1 MARREY
7 AARGCLLQSPRGQ
20 PRRDRDSH
28 LPHAAG
34 AGDRDR
40 GRLLGGRSCIPA
52 RLLRGRGLPDRR
64 GCACR
69 ELSQRGADHRNDA
82 EGRCRGRPSRVR
94 LSGRE
99 RGLCTSLGRCG
110 PRLDR
115 AAARGDGGDE
125 LEDTIARAH
134 AGGGCAD
141 HSRNDRAGFFAL
153 AGNRARRRVR
163 LAACDQGG
171 GGGKGLK
178 VARSPDEVERAF
190 ATAQR
195 EGESYFADPTVYVER
210 YLEDP
215 RHVEVQVLADS
226 RGNVIYLGE
235 RDCTIQRRHQKLVEE
250 TPSPVV
256 DGDLRGRIGKI
267 AIEAARAVGYQNAGT
282 IEGLLSSEGE
292 YFFLEM
298 NTRIQVEHTVTELVT
313 GIDLVREQVLIAAG
327 EELSVK
333 QGDVSFVG
341 HAIECR
347 INAEDPVKGFLPGPG
362 TITVY
367 REPGG
372 PGVRVDS
379 GVTAGSEVSG
389 LYDPLIAKLCV
400 HGADREQARARML
413 RALEEYVIDGV
424 PTLISFHR
432 ALLSHPCFVAGETCE
447 GIVESRELA
456 ERAAELTSAHS
467 ESAAAGEKLA
477 PRTSFVELDGR
488 RFEVKLL
495 VPEAEHRELATR
507 RRERGATAHH
517 AAGRDAVVSP
527 MQGTVLAVEVE
538 EGDEVSA
545 GQVLCIVEAMKMENE
560 ITAHRE
566 GTVMELSVSP
576 GASVTTGQVLCV
588 IVQDDG

>member
-7 AARGCLLQSPRGQ
+7 AARGCLLQSPRRQ

-99 RGLCTSLGRCG
+99 RGLCTSLRRRR

-115 AAARGDGGDE
+115 AAARCDGGDE

-141 HSRNDRAGFFAL
+141 HSRNNRAGFFAL

-171 GGGKGLK
+171 G
-178 VARSPDEVERAF
+178 
-190 ATAQR
+190 
-195 EGESYFADPTVYVER
+195 
-210 YLEDP
+210 
-215 RHVEVQVLADS
+215 
-226 RGNVIYLGE
+226 
-235 RDCTIQRRHQKLVEE
+235 
-250 TPSPVV
+250 
-256 DGDLRGRIGKI
+256 DLRGRIGKI
-267 AIEAARAVGYQNAGT
+267 AIEAARAVGYQSAGT
-282 IEGLLSSEGE
+282 IEGLLSREGE

-333 QGDVSFVG
+333 QEDVSFVG

-372 PGVRVDS
+372 PGVQINS
-379 GVTAGSEVSG
+379 
-389 LYDPLIAKLCV
+389 
-400 HGADREQARARML
+400 
-413 RALEEYVIDGV
+413 
-424 PTLISFHR
+424 
-432 ALLSHPCFVAGETCE
+432 
-447 GIVESRELA
+447 
-456 ERAAELTSAHS
+456 
-467 ESAAAGEKLA
+467 
-477 PRTSFVELDGR
+477 
-488 RFEVKLL
+488 
-495 VPEAEHRELATR
+495 
-507 RRERGATAHH
+507 
-517 AAGRDAVVSP
+517 
-527 MQGTVLAVEVE
+527 
-538 EGDEVSA
+538 
-545 GQVLCIVEAMKMENE
+545 N
-560 ITAHRE
+560 IT
-566 GTVMELSVSP
+566 TN
-576 GASVTTGQVLCV
+576 
-588 IVQDDG
+588 